1 MHTSKSLG
9 PRVKQRV
16 VTFDTTNKMHKRKNE
31 LTRLNQNFK
40 IFVLWKNP
48 LKGWK
53 DEKIFANH
61 ISDKGLVFKI
71 YKRLSKLNSDKT
83 NK

>member
-40 IFVLWKNP
+40 KFVL
-48 LKGWK
+48 
-53 DEKIFANH
+53 
-61 ISDKGLVFKI
+61 
-71 YKRLSKLNSDKT
+71 
-83 NK
+83 